1 MKKASL
7 TLSSS
12 LMKFSA
18 AHFTI
23 FSATERENIHG
34 HNFTVALKCD
44 TLLQKND
51 LAFDYNIFKK
61 MAIDFCAALD
71 EKLLIPLHSPYLAVD
86 QLDQTVRVLF
96 NQETLLFLPRDIL
109 LLPIANVTVEG
120 LAHYFLDK
128 ILIEQPLLDQC
139 HIQKMTVVVASSP
152 SQSGEAEWVKES
164 L

>member
-1 MKKASL
+1 MKKVSL

-34 HNFTVALKCD
+34 HNFTLTLKLC
-44 TLLQKND
+44 TFLQKND
-51 LAFDYNIFKK
+51 LVFDYNIFKK

-71 EKLLIPLHSPYLAVD
+71 EKLLIPLHSPYLTVD
-86 QLDQTVRVLF
+86 HLDQTVRVLF
-96 NQETLLFLPRDIL
+96 NQETLLFLPRDVL

-128 ILIEQPLLDQC
+128 ILIEQSLLDQC
-139 HIQKMTVVVASSP
+139 QVQKLTAIVASST
-152 SQSGEAEWVKES
+152 SQSGAVQWVRE
-164 L
+164 